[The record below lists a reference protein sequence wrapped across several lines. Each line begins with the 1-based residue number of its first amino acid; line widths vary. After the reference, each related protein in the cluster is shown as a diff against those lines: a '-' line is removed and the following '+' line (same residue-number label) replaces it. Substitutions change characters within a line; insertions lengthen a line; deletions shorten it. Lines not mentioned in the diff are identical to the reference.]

1 MISYLSGTI
10 YEKEKQA
17 LTIVVGGVGYRVFV
31 PNKLLEKSKVEQGI
45 EVYTHLQ
52 IREDAWELYGFKTRV
67 DLDFF
72 KLLLGVNGVGPKS
85 ALHIFNIGTTEEISR
100 AIAEGDLAFL
110 TKISGIGRKTAE
122 RMILDL
128 KNKVGV
134 LGGGGDMPARGAA
147 ADVVEA
153 LVQMG
158 YSLADARAAVQ
169 KVGTQKDAGVLL
181 KKTLAVLKT

>member
-1 MISYLSGTI
+1 MIAFLSGI
-10 YEKEKQA
+10 IKEKEKQA
-17 LTIVVGGVGYRVFV
+17 LTVIVGGIGYKIFV
-31 PNKLLEKSKVEQGI
+31 SNKLLEESKVGQAI

-52 IREDAWELYGFKTRV
+52 IREDAWELYGFSSRI

-72 KLLLGVNGVGPKS
+72 KLLLSVNGVGPKS

-100 AIAEGDLAFL
+100 AIAEGDIAFL
-110 TKISGIGRKTAE
+110 TKISGIGKKTAE

-134 LGGGGDMPARGAA
+134 LSGGGSMPARGAA
-147 ADVVEA
+147 ADVVDA

-158 YSLADARAAVQ
+158 YPLADARSAVQ
-169 KVGTQKDAGVLL
+169 KVGAQKDAGVLL

>member
-1 MISYLSGTI
+1 MIAYLSGTI
-10 YEKEKQA
+10 YEKDKQT
-17 LTIVVGGVGYRVFV
+17 LTLVAGGVGYKIFV
-31 PNKLLEKSKVEQGI
+31 SNKLLEELKIEQAI
-45 EVYTHLQ
+45 EVYTHLH
-52 IREDAWELYGFKTRV
+52 IREDAWELYGFKTRI

-72 KLLLGVNGVGPKS
+72 KLLLSVNGVGPKS

-134 LGGGGDMPARGAA
+134 LSGGAMPARGAA
-147 ADVVEA
+147 ADVVDA

-169 KVGTQKDAGVLL
+169 KVGAQKDAGVLL

>member
-17 LTIVVGGVGYRVFV
+17 LTVIVGGIGYKVFV
-31 PNKLLEKSKVEQGI
+31 PNKLLDESKI
-45 EVYTHLQ
+45 ECTLELHIHLQ
-52 IREDAWELYGFKTRV
+52 IREDAWELYGFSSRI

-72 KLLLGVNGVGPKS
+72 KLLLSVNGVGPKS

-100 AIAEGDLAFL
+100 AIAEGDIAFL

-122 RMILDL
+122 RMIVDL

-134 LGGGGDMPARGAA
+134 LSVVGGMPAGSAA
-147 ADVVEA
+147 ADVMDA

-169 KVGTQKDAGVLL
+169 KVGVQKDAGVLL
-181 KKTLAVLKT
+181 KKTLAILKT

>member
-10 YEKEKQA
+10 YEKEKQS
-17 LTIVVGGVGYRVFV
+17 LTLVVGGMGYKIFV
-31 PNKLLEKSKVEQGI
+31 PNKLLEESKVEQAI

-52 IREDAWELYGFKTRV
+52 IREDAWELYGFKTRM

-72 KLLLGVNGVGPKS
+72 KLLLSVNGVGPKS

-100 AIAEGDLAFL
+100 AIAESDVAFL
-110 TKISGIGRKTAE
+110 TKVSGIGRKTAE

-134 LGGGGDMPARGAA
+134 LSGSGNMPARGAT
-147 ADVVEA
+147 ADVVDA

-158 YSLADARAAVQ
+158 YSLADARMAVQ
-169 KVGTQKDAGVLL
+169 KVGAQKDAGVLL